1 MEFGALA
8 AGVYDV
14 VHVFADKIHIV
25 ELNEPPAPPSFQ
37 DTCPL
42 GVVGALEV
50 SVTVTV
56 NGMAVPDT
64 KDDEFGVMTTVG
76 VSNGAIA
83 REYVE

>member
-1 MEFGALA
+1 M
-8 AGVYDV
+8 
-14 VHVFADKIHIV
+14 
-25 ELNEPPAPPSFQ
+25 
-37 DTCPL
+37 
-42 GVVGALEV
+42 
-50 SVTVTV
+50 TVTV